1 MMAAGASLA
10 PQQAVG
16 GVIRDVTS
24 CVGSWWSWSKK
35 RSGLEELVVDTIGGY
50 ELSVGTVA
58 QEVTAGVQGW
68 TPGD

>member
-10 PQQAVG
+10 PQQADG
-16 GVIRDVTS
+16 GMVWDVTS

-35 RSGLEELVVDTIGGY
+35 RSGLKELVVDTIGGD
-50 ELSVGTVA
+50 ELSLGTVA
-58 QEVTAGVQGW
+58 QEVTAGVQGG